1 MLEIILPNF
10 DVNEEEATITDILV
24 GEGSFVKKGDVLF
37 KAENTKAIKDIMTP
51 EDGYIRFMCKRFETV
66 KMGAV
71 LANLYKSK
79 EEYDCVEAD
88 KADDAKETIPEDI
101 NASQKAIRLAEEL
114 GVSILEVCK
123 TKPEGIVKTEDVKA
137 FFEKQGASKKT
148 EENKIEVPIMRLR
161 INQYDRERVVII
173 GAGKGAEIAIDILL
187 DDKDKYVVG
196 LVDSFEKE
204 FLSYSYPLLPCDVF
218 EFPDKIDRH
227 QYDTVILTMG
237 STLKTMAFRKGLFEM
252 YREKEIKFT
261 NAIANDVNVRR
272 AVKMGVGNV
281 IMHNCYIGTGT
292 TIGDNNM
299 ISYGMNLGHHS
310 VLGSHNLIAPGLT
323 TAGCVEIGNQCIIM
337 TGVKTRN
344 VVKIGNNVVLPV
356 GYAVDC
362 DIADGAVVAKA

>member
-10 DVNEEEATITDILV
+10 DVNEEEATITDIFV
-24 GEGSFVKKGDVLF
+24 SEGSFAKKGDTLF
-37 KAENTKAIKDIMTP
+37 KAENTKAIKDITAP
-51 EDGYIRFMCKRFETV
+51 EDGYIRILCKRFDVV

-71 LANLYKSK
+71 LANIYASK
-79 EEYDCVEAD
+79 EEYDCGDAI
-88 KADDAKETIPEDI
+88 KADGAKETIPDDI

-123 TKPEGIVKTEDVKA
+123 AKTEGIVKAEDVKA
-137 FFEKQGASKKT
+137 FFEKQNVPQKAEG
-148 EENKIEVPIMRLR
+148 NKIEVPTMRLR

-196 LVDSFEKE
+196 LVDSYEKE

-237 STLKTMAFRKGLFEM
+237 STLKTMAFRKELFEM
-252 YREKEIKFT
+252 YKEKEIKFT
-261 NAIANDVNVRR
+261 NAIANDANIRR
-272 AVKMGVGNV
+272 AVKIGEGNV

-323 TAGCVEIGNQCIIM
+323 TAGCVEIGDQCIIM
-337 TGVKTRN
+337 TSVKTRN

-362 DIADGAVVAKA
+362 DIPDGSVMGKA